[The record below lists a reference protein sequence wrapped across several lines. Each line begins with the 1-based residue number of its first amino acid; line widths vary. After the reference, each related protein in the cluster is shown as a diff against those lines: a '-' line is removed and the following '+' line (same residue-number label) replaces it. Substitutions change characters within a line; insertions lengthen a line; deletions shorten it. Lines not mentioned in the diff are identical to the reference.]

1 MTVGRLSVLKYGAQ
15 YWLLC
20 VEFVCTRACEWG
32 VGVGGG
38 GEGSSAVDWLSLS
51 FAIVM
56 VYRTSMNPSIKLASM
71 CS

>member
-38 GEGSSAVDWLSLS
+38 GRGLRPLTGLALAL
-51 FAIVM
+51 
-56 VYRTSMNPSIKLASM
+56 PS
-71 CS
+71 